1 MKKKAWLY
9 RHKTK
14 ISPYWRRGEVVA
26 GCIKGRKTIK
36 KKSFPPTKPFRACLH
51 EGGGTRHMLSHLP
64 GVPHLTC
71 KRNYIKMRDYMD
83 RRVTSP
89 TWGAPPH
96 CKQALNLVLAKGRF
110 VPSDFST
117 KHSLHL
123 ILDNFE
129 NKCFLALGFTILL
142 CPFDSKTWKLAAF
155 FPPSVTPLSS
165 ILWSHAVKSRAGYN
179 YWIVSRSG
187 CIRILSRSLDQES
200 TNDSPCVVV

>member
-1 MKKKAWLY
+1 
-9 RHKTK
+9 
-14 ISPYWRRGEVVA
+14 
-26 GCIKGRKTIK
+26 
-36 KKSFPPTKPFRACLH
+36 
-51 EGGGTRHMLSHLP
+51 MLSHLP

-71 KRNYIKMRDYMD
+71 KRDYIKMRDYMD

-89 TWGAPPH
+89 TWGAPPP

-129 NKCFLALGFTILL
+129 NKSFLALGFMILL

-165 ILWSHAVKSRAGYN
+165 IL
-179 YWIVSRSG
+179 
-187 CIRILSRSLDQES
+187 
-200 TNDSPCVVV
+200 